1 MKAVMTTI
9 ACDMVM
15 DKDTVA
21 TCEAFDRFANC
32 YNLAGRLMTKPA

>member
-1 MKAVMTTI
+1 MKAVMTAI

-21 TCEAFDRFANC
+21 TRKALDRFADC
-32 YNLAGRLMTKPA
+32 YNLAGGLMTKPA